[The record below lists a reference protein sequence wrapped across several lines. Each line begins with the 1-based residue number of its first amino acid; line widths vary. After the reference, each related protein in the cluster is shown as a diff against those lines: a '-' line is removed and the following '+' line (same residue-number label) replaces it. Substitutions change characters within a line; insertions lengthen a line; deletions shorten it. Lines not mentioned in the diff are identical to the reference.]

1 VTRRSKLE
9 ILVTPTMDEQRKPA
23 VTGTAFPRHRDNL
36 DISPADDGYIIYQPE
51 LDIVHFLN
59 PTALLIL
66 ELCTGENS
74 PDQIV
79 DLVKEAYGLSDAPV
93 QEVHE
98 TLKQLRKDSLLS

>member
-1 VTRRSKLE
+1 MTRRSKLE
-9 ILVTPTMDEQRKPA
+9 ILVTPTMDEQRKSA
-23 VTGTAFPRHRDNL
+23 GAGTVCPRHSDNL

-51 LDIVHFLN
+51 LDVVHFLN

-74 PDQIV
+74 PEQIV

-93 QEVHE
+93 KEVHE
-98 TLKQLRKDSLLS
+98 TLEQLRKDSLLL